1 MVFMGYNSKMAKIDD
16 DDDFEWHKWTQNSGL
31 RSSTCNAHFS
41 LTNFFTFLLKIF

>member
-31 RSSTCNAHFS
+31 R
-41 LTNFFTFLLKIF
+41 